1 MLALSTLNTQQRRA
15 VEHTEGPLLVLAGAG
30 SGKTRVITYRIGH
43 LLEKG
48 IAPEQILA
56 LTFTNKAANEM
67 RERLVSL
74 VGEPAKRCTLSTFHA
89 LGVAFLKE
97 EYRSAGLLPKFTIL
111 DEADQIDAVKQSLL
125 QLNLD
130 PKKYVPEVLHA
141 QITQFKSQ
149 LVLPPTNVI
158 YRIPKMIYE
167 HYLRRLKIMNAVDF
181 EDLIRIPVELLEQ
194 NLEVR
199 QRWHKKYQYLMV
211 DEYQDTNAAQLRM
224 LKALSGFQNICVV
237 GDDDQSIYGWRG
249 AVAQNILR
257 FDQHF
262 EGAKTIALTQNYR
275 STNYIL
281 KAANEVIQH
290 NPERHAKTL
299 WSAYGDGEKL
309 RYRVLENGDDEAT
322 WIAQEIKNLKE
333 EDQFKYADF
342 AILYRTNLQ
351 SRTFEDAF
359 RDSMIPYRVVGGQ
372 KFYDRKEIRD
382 MIAYLRLII
391 NPHDENALRRI
402 INYPSR
408 GIGDQS
414 IEKLIEYAQL
424 HQKTLFACFAIIDFI
439 PQISGTTQKSI
450 SSFYQM
456 IHHYQQVAQQSSLPW
471 HTILREIAQKID
483 LKQTLI
489 RDEKDAEKGRIRWE
503 NVVDLADSLQNIQ
516 EKNPQVDL
524 SSFLNQISLDGQKEH
539 DNTPHDQVTLMSLH
553 SAKGLEFPHVYFVG
567 FEDQWLPHNKVLEEG
582 GSIEEERR
590 LVYVGITRAQK
601 RLTLTHASKRL
612 SYGKAEPRK
621 ASRFLDEIPETLFDD
636 GKKGEVISL
645 KKRQD
650 KVNQVLDSLLDRLK
664 MDTPKK

>member
-1 MLALSTLNTQQRRA
+1 MLALSSLNTQQRRA
-15 VEHTEGPLLVLAGAG
+15 VEHIQGPLLVLAGAG

-48 IAPEQILA
+48 VAPEKILA

-67 RERLVSL
+67 RERLISL

-97 EYRSAGLLPKFTIL
+97 EYQSAGLLPKFTIL

-130 PKKYVPEVLHA
+130 PKKYVPENLHA
-141 QITQFKSQ
+141 QITGFKSQ
-149 LVLPPTNVI
+149 LLLPPTNVI
-158 YRIPKMIYE
+158 YRIPKMVYE

-181 EDLIRIPVELLEQ
+181 EDLIRIPVELLEKNQ
-194 NLEVR
+194 EVR
-199 QRWHKKYQYLMV
+199 QRWYQKYEYLMV
-211 DEYQDTNAAQLRM
+211 DEYQDTNGAQLRM
-224 LKALSGFQNICVV
+224 LKALSGCHNICVV

-249 AVAQNILR
+249 AVAQNILK

-322 WIAQEIKNLKE
+322 WVAEEIKNLKA
-333 EDQFKYADF
+333 QGHAYSDF

-359 RDSMIPYRVVGGQ
+359 RDSMIPYRVIGGQ

-391 NPHDENALRRI
+391 NPYDENALRRI
-402 INYPSR
+402 INYPPR
-408 GIGDQS
+408 NIGDQS
-414 IEKLIEYAQL
+414 IEKLIEYAAQ
-424 HQKTLFACFAIIDFI
+424 HQKSLFACLGIVDFI
-439 PQISGTTQKSI
+439 PQIAGSTQKSI
-450 SSFYQM
+450 FSFYQM
-456 IHHYQQVAQQSSLPW
+456 IQSYQQVATNQSLPW
-471 HTILREIAQKID
+471 HQILREITQKID

-524 SSFLNQISLDGQKEH
+524 ASFLNQISLDGQKEH
-539 DNTPHDQVTLMSLH
+539 DNSMSDQVTMMSLH

-567 FEDQWLPHNKVLEEG
+567 FEDQWIPHQKVLEEG

-612 SYGKAEPRK
+612 SFGKAEPRK
-621 ASRFLDEIPETLFDD
+621 VSRFIEEIPEQLFDD
-636 GKKGEVISL
+636 AKKGEVISF

-664 MDTPKK
+664 MDPPKK